1 VSNRLVRIF
10 IGAAV
15 VIAAAF
21 AARQI
26 AVGPDGFAAF
36 RPVSASELAGR
47 AEAHLY
53 FPGSVVLQRSMTDMT
68 GPLLSTGEPA
78 GIAATAVTNA
88 AKNDVI
94 AWYENQMQSR
104 GWSPTCGGACNPTSR
119 FWSRGN
125 REFFELY
132 FLDSKSFD
140 YRSTDRATEYVV
152 GYGLAALLGI
162 EWLIGHRGPSP
173 SGPGQTGQLLR
184 SPLV

>member
-1 VSNRLVRIF
+1 
-10 IGAAV
+10 
-15 VIAAAF
+15 
-21 AARQI
+21 
-26 AVGPDGFAAF
+26 
-36 RPVSASELAGR
+36 
-47 AEAHLY
+47 
-53 FPGSVVLQRSMTDMT
+53 MT

-78 GIAATAVTNA
+78 GIAATAATNA

-104 GWSPTCGGACNPTSR
+104 GWSPTCGGACAPTSR

-140 YRSTDRATEYVV
+140 YRSTDRTTEYVV

-162 EWLIGHRGPSP
+162 EWLVGHRGPSP
-173 SGPGQTGQLLR
+173 SSRGRTGQLR
-184 SPLV
+184 GTSLV

>member
-10 IGAAV
+10 IGAAL
-15 VIAAAF
+15 VISAAF

-47 AEAHLY
+47 PEAHLY
-53 FPGSVVLQRSMTDMT
+53 FPGSVVLQRSMSDMT

-78 GIAATAVTNA
+78 GIAATAATNA
-88 AKNDVI
+88 PKNDVI

-104 GWSPTCGGACNPTSR
+104 GWSSSCSGCAPTSR
-119 FWSRGN
+119 SWSRGN

-162 EWLIGHRGPSP
+162 EWLVGHRGPSP
-173 SGPGQTGQLLR
+173 SGPGQTRQLLR
-184 SPLV
+184 SSLV